1 MVRLLDDVLHDRQA
15 DQGSRLRTVPLHVDA
30 GPACR
35 QQAELRNTRSVMA
48 SLVQVMRIVA
58 AASVLLGCT
67 MSRADDWPMFMH
79 DSGHT
84 GVSSEELQPPLRQAW
99 EFPLGQSSAAP
110 VVARGTAYVGNWA
123 GEFFAVDA
131 VARTLKWKAKTG
143 GPICYAAA
151 VGAGKVVVG
160 SADGIFYAFDA
171 QSGQQVWKH
180 ATAPDPADNA

>member
-1 MVRLLDDVLHDRQA
+1 
-15 DQGSRLRTVPLHVDA
+15 
-30 GPACR
+30 
-35 QQAELRNTRSVMA
+35 
-48 SLVQVMRIVA
+48 MRIVA